1 MNGEFIEALQQISK
15 EKDIPLDTLIET
27 VESALATAYKRNNP
41 AHGEIKVRIDSN
53 KTASTPYK
61 VYCEKVVVAEVTND
75 YEEISLEEALR
86 HNPDALVGEVL
97 TFDIPTEGFGRIAA
111 QTAKQ
116 VVVQRIRE
124 AERRKIFDEYNERVG
139 EVVTGT
145 VQRREG
151 RNVLI
156 SLGKL
161 DALLPTQEQ
170 VDSEPYRFNDRIKVY
185 VLEVRD
191 TPKGPQVI
199 VSRTHPSLIRRL
211 FELEVPEI
219 AEGVVTI
226 KSVAR
231 EPGAR
236 SKIAVMS
243 RDDKVDPVG
252 SCVGHRGSRVQ
263 AVVNE
268 LYDEKIDIVRWNV
281 DVGLFIGEALSPAK
295 SVKVSVNDDQKS
307 AFVVVP
313 DNQLSLAIG
322 KAGQNVRLAAR
333 LTGWRIDIRSEAQVA
348 RAALMSVTSHSLDS
362 DKEETETEKTPVV
375 TPAEETTA
383 ETVEVVETASE
394 TSEGNPETVVSV
406 EETEETVNVATSE
419 EAPAPVTEPETSVT
433 EPEVTAT
440 ESVTLVVEP
449 EIFVAEAVAP
459 VVEPEAKSD
468 TLSVATTENHPTA
481 EENSDEAS
489 AS

>member
-1 MNGEFIEALQQISK
+1 MNGEFIEALQQIAK

-41 AHGEIKVRIDSN
+41 TNGEIKVRIDST
-53 KTASTPYK
+53 KSAASPFR
-61 VYCEKVVVAEVTND
+61 VYCEKLVVDEIEDEFEQIILAEAKVINP
-75 YEEISLEEALR
+75 EI
-86 HNPDALVGEVL
+86 LVGEILSYDV
-97 TFDIPTEGFGRIAA
+97 PQGNFGRIAA

-124 AERRKIFDEYNERVG
+124 AERKKIFDEFNERVG

-151 RNVLI
+151 RNVI
-156 SLGKL
+156 IGLGKL
-161 DALLPTQEQ
+161 DALLPMQEQ
-170 VDSEPYRFNDRIKVY
+170 VESEPYRFNDRIKVY

-191 TPKGPQVI
+191 SPKGPQVI

-219 AEGVVTI
+219 ADGVVTI

-243 RDDKVDPVG
+243 RDEKVDPVG
-252 SCVGHRGSRVQ
+252 ACVGHRGSRVQ

-268 LYDEKIDIVRWNV
+268 LYDEKIDIVRWNT
-281 DVGLFIGEALSPAK
+281 DTSTFIGEALSPAK
-295 SVKVSVNDDQKS
+295 AVTVTINEEAKS
-307 AFVVVP
+307 AFVIVP

-348 RAALMSVTSHSLDS
+348 RAALMAM
-362 DKEETETEKTPVV
+362 TEGLSTEDDDDAADRVGCRYIWKR
-375 TPAEETTA
+375 
-383 ETVEVVETASE
+383 
-394 TSEGNPETVVSV
+394 
-406 EETEETVNVATSE
+406 
-419 EAPAPVTEPETSVT
+419 
-433 EPEVTAT
+433 
-440 ESVTLVVEP
+440 
-449 EIFVAEAVAP
+449 
-459 VVEPEAKSD
+459 
-468 TLSVATTENHPTA
+468 
-481 EENSDEAS
+481 
-489 AS
+489 